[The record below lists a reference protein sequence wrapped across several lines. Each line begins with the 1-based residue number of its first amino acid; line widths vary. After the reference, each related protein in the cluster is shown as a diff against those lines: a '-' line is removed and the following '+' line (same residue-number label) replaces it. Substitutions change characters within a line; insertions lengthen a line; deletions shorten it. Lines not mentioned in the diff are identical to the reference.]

1 MRTIIG
7 TTRDGIPKTEGPGDD
22 AGPNGMVI
30 LEEATGGTWDRSHER
45 LLDGITPVR
54 KVLWEDRR
62 TDFGG
67 ILPAARQIYHV
78 TTSDPV
84 GYCAS
89 DSMQARG
96 AG

>member
-1 MRTIIG
+1 MRTIIS
-7 TTRDGIPKTEGPGDD
+7 TTHDGVPKTESLSVG
-22 AGPNGMVI
+22 AGLNGMVI
-30 LEEATGGTWDRSHER
+30 MEEATGGTWDRSHE
-45 LLDGITPVR
+45 LLVDGITPVR

-67 ILPAARQIYHV
+67 ILPATRQIYHV